1 MLKKIFSFIIKLIII
16 PSSNNDFNKYN
27 SINIYYF
34 LNRLPILL
42 NTNNKIFNFV
52 NKIKFYSKKIEL
64 ILY

>member
-52 NKIKFYSKKIEL
+52 NKYNFYSKKIEL